1 MQRRSWVMLVLFIS
15 LFYVLAETTP
25 IDLCD
30 YRTPEADLQDMRFSF
45 NYRHFNDTWTD
56 EEDVSSGRLAV
67 DYDRFLNTDTLGFTV
82 TGKAEIALQDFT
94 PASGLGQGS
103 FTLRSYTFEEMPLF
117 FVFGGME
124 SSFATGQAKPN
135 VEIRAGF
142 GYGRFSDV
150 TPLAKTL
157 KIQKELL
164 RTGKIKKE
172 LPDEILLAIADQI
185 SQRGEFASMEELM
198 AAIQTLL
205 EDEAVTVV
213 DPVSIV
219 MIGTELNTWQALV
232 SDIADMVKDASG
244 APLDA
249 EILMII
255 QEQILATDDA
265 RNCGWAAQGG
275 IGYDLVTHKTLLT
288 ASFDAAVAPDPA
300 TQVLLRTSL
309 SGPLVAP
316 IESIFGFSISY
327 DYLIKNDLSL
337 FANYTLQAKPAEGFT
352 TTTHSASLE
361 LALNL
366 GAGDLSLQ
374 IALNKEPNVP
384 GWSSDVMLSLVFDLL

>member
-1 MQRRSWVMLVLFIS
+1 MRRRTWVVLMLFIG
-15 LFYVLAETTP
+15 LLHVLAGTAS

-45 NYRHFNDTWTD
+45 NYRHFNDGGTD
-56 EEDVSSGRLAV
+56 EEDVSSGRLTV
-67 DYDRFLNTDTLGFTV
+67 DYDRLLNTDTLGFTV

-94 PASGLGQGS
+94 PTSGLGQGA

-124 SSFATGQAKPN
+124 SSFATGQEKPN
-135 VEIRAGF
+135 LEIRAGF

-150 TPLAKTL
+150 TPLAKAI
-157 KIQKELL
+157 KIQNKLF
-164 RTGKIKKE
+164 RTGKIKE
-172 LPDEILLAIADQI
+172 RLPDEVLLAIADQI
-185 SQRGEFASMEELM
+185 SQRAEFASMEELM
-198 AAIQTLL
+198 SAIQTLI

-244 APLDA
+244 TPLDA

-255 QEQILATDDA
+255 QEQILTTGDS
-265 RNCGWAAQGG
+265 RNCGWAVQGG

-288 ASFDAAVAPDPA
+288 MSFDAAVAPDPA
-300 TQVLLRTSL
+300 SQVLLRTSL

-316 IESIFGFSISY
+316 KESALGFSASY
-327 DYLIKNDLSL
+327 DYLVKDDISL
-337 FANYTLQAKPAEGFT
+337 FASYTLQVKPAEEFT

-361 LALNL
+361 LAFNL
-366 GAGDLSLQ
+366 GTGDLSLQ
-374 IALNKEPNVP
+374 IALTKDPTVP
-384 GWSSDVMLSLVFDLL
+384 KWSTDVILSLVLDLL